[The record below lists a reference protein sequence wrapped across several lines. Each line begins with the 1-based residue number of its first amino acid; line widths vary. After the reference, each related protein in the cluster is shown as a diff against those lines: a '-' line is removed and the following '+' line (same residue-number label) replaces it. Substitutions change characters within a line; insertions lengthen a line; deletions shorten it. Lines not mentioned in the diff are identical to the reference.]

1 MKRRISLLTGE
12 ILYGGL
18 DVIRTAGLRSTSGRT
33 TRYHARMRPG
43 ETLLLT
49 SDDAQRAFGA
59 SLLPSLAPGAVL
71 FLEGELGAG
80 KTTLTQG
87 LIAALGFTGLVV
99 SPTYALMQLYPTP
112 QGMALHVDA
121 YRIRH
126 PQELYEMDL
135 DRLISET
142 RVSVIEWGQP
152 FYDDF
157 PEAWLLRLE
166 HVDGG
171 RRVTR
176 VR

>member
-1 MKRRISLLTGE
+1 
-12 ILYGGL
+12 
-18 DVIRTAGLRSTSGRT
+18 
-33 TRYHARMRPG
+33 MRPG
-43 ETLLLT
+43 ETLILN
-49 SDDAQRAFGA
+49 SDDAQRDFGA
-59 SLLPSLAPGAVL
+59 SLLLTLSPGAVL

-87 LIAALGFTGLVV
+87 LIAALGFTGLVL

-112 QGMALHVDA
+112 QGSALHVDA
-121 YRIRH
+121 YRVQR

-135 DRLISET
+135 ERLSAEA
-142 RVSVIEWGQP
+142 RVSVIEWGQL

-157 PEAWLLRLE
+157 PDAWLLTLE
-166 HVDGG
+166 HVNES